1 MNEKKIIQIFLFFNF
16 LVFFYGYLEGFYK
29 PYWFDEVLTISF
41 SENIRNL
48 SINEIF
54 TQDTHSPF
62 FYTILF
68 LCIEILNFFE
78 LKSSDHL
85 IYLRLIN
92 LISIIPIYF
101 SYKILKKNSV
111 NINLEIT
118 FLLFISSYFFFFF
131 SLDLR
136 MYFILFS
143 FSLLIN
149 VINLNNSLETS
160 HKFLFLISSI
170 ILSMLHVFGL
180 TISVSILLYR
190 FLINFYFRNYK
201 NCKINF
207 LFTIILLIIFILFYG
222 PSLVDSENMQMFSWV
237 KNNLWYYRVFIEWT
251 LNSFISLIFF
261 SFFILFNFRSNF
273 FNLDILNKFFKS
285 DFFKLSSRV
294 IFPSIILMITT
305 LMISFLFMPVITYKN
320 LVVIFPNIILM
331 NGLLGFHFLKIK
343 KSILIILPLLILV
356 TFINFYSY
364 YQSMIKS
371 HQNIK
376 WVIDNTFE
384 KNCSDVPVYYNDAGR
399 KSFLNLYVKKT
410 VQVYATYTR
419 PIKNLSDLNSEEFI
433 RNYKKFKNCETF
445 IFSFHIS
452 KLEDYIEE
460 LNKKSGI
467 DFVIDYAPN
476 TKTKNS
482 KSGAIV
488 KINKNR

>member
-16 LVFFYGYLEGFYK
+16 VIFFYGYLEGFFK
-29 PYWFDEVLTISF
+29 PYWFDEVLTISL
-41 SENIRNL
+41 SENIKNL
-48 SINEIF
+48 SIYEIF

-62 FYTILF
+62 FYSTLF
-68 LCIEILNFFE
+68 LFIEILNFLE
-78 LKSSDHL
+78 LKNSDYL

-101 SYKILKKNSV
+101 SYKILKENSA

-136 MYFILFS
+136 MYFILLS

-149 VINLNNSLETS
+149 VININNSLETS

-201 NCKINF
+201 NCKIDF

-251 LNSFISLIFF
+251 LNLFISLFFF
-261 SFFILFNFRSNF
+261 SFFILFNLRTNF
-273 FNLDILNKFFKS
+273 FNFNILKKFFKS

-305 LMISFLFMPVITYKN
+305 LIISFLFMPVITYRN
-320 LVVIFPNIILM
+320 LVVILPNIILV
-331 NGLLGFHFLKIK
+331 NGLLGFYFLKIK
-343 KSILIILPLLILV
+343 KSKLIILSFLTLI
-356 TFINFYSY
+356 TFINFNSY

-371 HQNIK
+371 EQNIK

-410 VQVYATYTR
+410 VQVYAMYPR
-419 PIKNLSDLNSEEFI
+419 PIENLSDLNPDEFI
-433 RNYKKFKNCETF
+433 RNHKKFKNCKTI

-460 LNKKSGI
+460 LNKKNGI
-467 DFVIDYAPN
+467 DFIIDYAPN
-476 TKTKNS
+476 VKTKNS

-488 KINKNR
+488 KIKKN

>member
-16 LVFFYGYLEGFYK
+16 LIFFYGYLEGFFK
-29 PYWFDEVLTISF
+29 PYWFDEVLTISLA
-41 SENIRNL
+41 ENIKNL
-48 SINEIF
+48 SIYEIF

-62 FYTILF
+62 FYSILF
-68 LCIEILNFFE
+68 LFIEILNFLE
-78 LKSSDHL
+78 LKNSDYL

-101 SYKILKKNSV
+101 SYKILKENSA

-136 MYFILFS
+136 MYFILLS

-149 VINLNNSLETS
+149 VININNSLETS

-190 FLINFYFRNYK
+190 FLINFYFKNYK
-201 NCKINF
+201 NCKIDF

-237 KNNLWYYRVFIEWT
+237 KNNLWYYRIFIEWT
-251 LNSFISLIFF
+251 LNSFISLFFF
-261 SFFILFNFRSNF
+261 SFFILFNLRSNF
-273 FNLDILNKFFKS
+273 FNLNILNKFFKS
-285 DFFKLSSRV
+285 DFFKLSSRA

-305 LMISFLFMPVITYKN
+305 LMISFVFMPVITYRN
-320 LVVIFPNIILM
+320 LVVILPNIILV
-331 NGLLGFHFLKIK
+331 NGLLGFYFLKIK
-343 KSILIILPLLILV
+343 KSKLIILSFLTLI
-356 TFINFYSY
+356 TFINFNSY

-371 HQNIK
+371 EQNIK

-410 VQVYATYTR
+410 VQVYAIYSR
-419 PIKNLSDLNSEEFI
+419 PIENLSDLNPDEFI
-433 RNYKKFKNCETF
+433 RNHKKFKNCKTI

-452 KLEDYIEE
+452 KLEDYIKE
-460 LNKKSGI
+460 LNKKNGI
-467 DFVIDYAPN
+467 DFIIDYAPN
-476 TKTKNS
+476 VKTKNS

-488 KINKNR
+488 KIKMN

>member
-16 LVFFYGYLEGFYK
+16 LIFFYGYLEGFFK
-29 PYWFDEVLTISF
+29 PYWFDEVLTIGL
-41 SENIRNL
+41 SENIKNL
-48 SINEIF
+48 SIYEIF

-62 FYTILF
+62 FYSIIF
-68 LCIEILNFFE
+68 IFIEILNFLE
-78 LKSSDHL
+78 LKNSDYL

-92 LISIIPIYF
+92 LICIIPIYF
-101 SYKILKKNSV
+101 SYKILKENSA

-136 MYFILFS
+136 MYFILLS

-149 VINLNNSLETS
+149 VININNSLETS

-190 FLINFYFRNYK
+190 FLTNFYLRNYK
-201 NCKINF
+201 NCKIDF
-207 LFTIILLIIFILFYG
+207 LFTIILFIIFILFYG

-251 LNSFISLIFF
+251 LNSFISLVFF
-261 SFFILFNFRSNF
+261 SFFILLNFRSNF
-273 FNLDILNKFFKS
+273 FNLEILNKFFKS

-305 LMISFLFMPVITYKN
+305 LMISFLFMPVITYRN
-320 LVVIFPNIILM
+320 LVVILPNIILM
-331 NGLLGFHFLKIK
+331 NGLLGFYFLKIK
-343 KSILIILPLLILV
+343 KSKLIILSFLILI
-356 TFINFYSY
+356 TFINVNSY

-376 WVIDNTFE
+376 WVIDNTFK

-399 KSFLNLYVKKT
+399 KTFLNLYVKKT
-410 VQVYATYTR
+410 VQVYAMYSR

-433 RNYKKFKNCETF
+433 RNHKKFKNCKTI

-452 KLEDYIEE
+452 KLEGYIKE
-460 LNKKSGI
+460 LNKINGI
-467 DFVIDYAPN
+467 DFIIDYAPN
-476 TKTKNS
+476 VKIKNS

-488 KINKNR
+488 KIKKD

>member
-1 MNEKKIIQIFLFFNF
+1 MNEKKIIQIFFFFNS
-16 LVFFYGYLEGFYK
+16 LIFFYGYLEGFSK

-48 SINEIF
+48 SIGEIF

-68 LCIEILNFFE
+68 LFIEILNFFE
-78 LKSSDHL
+78 LKNPDYL

-92 LISIIPIYF
+92 LISVIPIYF
-101 SYKILKKNSV
+101 SYKILKENST

-136 MYFILFS
+136 MYFILLS

-149 VINLNNSLETS
+149 VIHLNNSIETS

-170 ILSMLHVFGL
+170 VLSMLHVFGL
-180 TISVSILLYR
+180 TISISILLYR
-190 FLINFYFRNYK
+190 FLLNFYFRNYE

-207 LFTIILLIIFILFYG
+207 LFIIILLTIFILFYV
-222 PSLVDSENMQMFSWV
+222 PSLVDSENMKMFSWV

-251 LNSFISLIFF
+251 LNSFISLFFF
-261 SFFILFNFRSNF
+261 SFFILFYFRSNF
-273 FNLDILNKFFKS
+273 FNINVLNKFIKT

-294 IFPSIILMITT
+294 VFPSIILMITT
-305 LMISFLFMPVITYKN
+305 LMISFLFMPVITYRN
-320 LVVIFPNIILM
+320 LVVILPNIILT
-331 NGLLGFHFLKIK
+331 NGLLGFYFLKIK
-343 KSILIILPLLILV
+343 KSILIILSFLILI
-356 TFINFYSY
+356 TFINFNNY

-384 KNCSDVPVYYNDAGR
+384 KKCLNIPVYYNDAGR
-399 KSFLNLYVKKT
+399 KFFLDLYIKKI
-410 VQVYATYTR
+410 VQVYARYSR
-419 PIKNLSDLNSEEFI
+419 PIKNLSDLNLEKFTQ
-433 RNYKKFKNCETF
+433 NFKKFKDCETF
-445 IFSFHIS
+445 IFSFHIP
-452 KLEDYIEE
+452 KLEEYVKEFNETKDI
-460 LNKKSGI
+460 N
-467 DFVIDYAPN
+467 FVIYYAPN
-476 TKTKNS
+476 VNTKNS

-488 KINKNR
+488 KIKTN

>member
-16 LVFFYGYLEGFYK
+16 VIFFYGYLEGFFK
-29 PYWFDEVLTISF
+29 PYWFDEVLTISL
-41 SENIRNL
+41 SENIKNL
-48 SINEIF
+48 SIYEIF

-62 FYTILF
+62 FYSTLF
-68 LCIEILNFFE
+68 LFIEILNFLE
-78 LKSSDHL
+78 LKNSDYL

-101 SYKILKKNSV
+101 SYKILKENSA

-136 MYFILFS
+136 MYFILLS

-149 VINLNNSLETS
+149 VININNSLETS

-201 NCKINF
+201 NCKIDF

-251 LNSFISLIFF
+251 LNLFISLFFF
-261 SFFILFNFRSNF
+261 SFFILFNLRTNF
-273 FNLDILNKFFKS
+273 FNFNILKKFFKS

-305 LMISFLFMPVITYKN
+305 LIISFLFMPVITYRN
-320 LVVIFPNIILM
+320 LVVILPNIILV
-331 NGLLGFHFLKIK
+331 NGLLGFYFLKIK
-343 KSILIILPLLILV
+343 KSKLIILSFLTLI
-356 TFINFYSY
+356 TFINFNSY

-371 HQNIK
+371 EQNIK

-410 VQVYATYTR
+410 VQVYAMYPR
-419 PIKNLSDLNSEEFI
+419 PIENLSDLNPDEFI
-433 RNYKKFKNCETF
+433 RNHKKFKNCKTI

-452 KLEDYIEE
+452 KLEDDIEE
-460 LNKKSGI
+460 LNKKNGI
-467 DFVIDYAPN
+467 DFIIDYAPN
-476 TKTKNS
+476 VKTKNS

-488 KINKNR
+488 KIKKN